1 MSAIVRE
8 MVVNGSGLRDYSLLW
23 CSDLIEFMFQV
34 FVAGKEGC
42 EEQVLPS
49 VTQFEG

>member
-1 MSAIVRE
+1 

-34 FVAGKEGC
+34 FVEGKEGC